1 MIALIVPNE
10 KALSCLAREL
20 NKEHLTHK
28 ERCRDLI
35 IIDAVKKLI
44 VERARKADLN
54 KTEIPAKIML
64 IDEEW
69 TPDSGLVTAA
79 MKIRRKIIKDRYIH
93 DINRMYNICN
103 LNGVQSA

>member
-1 MIALIVPNE
+1 VIALIVPNE
-10 KALSCLAREL
+10 KSLTSIARQL

-28 ERCRDLI
+28 ERCRDIAL
-35 IIDAVKKLI
+35 IDAVKQMI
-44 VERARKADLN
+44 VERARKAGLN

-64 IDEEW
+64 VDEEW

-79 MKIRRKIIKDRYIH
+79 MKIRRKLIKDRYIN

-103 LNGVQSA
+103 VNGVQSA